1 MASTLTPAPLNVT
14 IREQIT
20 MNGTDYGGITRYTVN
35 NISEIS
41 RRLVTTNGTSSTEI
55 IRFQPSASAGQF
67 INTDVRYLR
76 ITNLDDANYATLRF
90 RGSGSTDY
98 AFRLDATSSHVLMT
112 SNPSGSVAGP
122 SGSAPSGSAMAG
134 VTSYADISGLVLQ
147 DLRAIRAVAD
157 TAAINLE
164 LFVASE

>member
-1 MASTLTPAPLNVT
+1 MASTFTPAPLNVT

-20 MNGTDYGGITRYTVN
+20 MNGTDYGGITRYSVA

-41 RRLVTTNGTSSTEI
+41 RRLITTNGTASTEI

-76 ITNLDDANYATLRF
+76 ITNLDDTNFATLRF
-90 RGSGSTDY
+90 QGSASTDY
-98 AFRLDATSSHVLMT
+98 SFRLDPTGSHLLMT
-112 SNPSGSVAGP
+112 TQDSGS
-122 SGSAPSGSAMAG
+122 SNAG
-134 VTSYADISGLVLQ
+134 VTSYADISGIVLTN
-147 DLRAIRAVAD
+147 LRTIKVIAD
-157 TAAINLE
+157 TAAVDLE

>member
-1 MASTLTPAPLNVT
+1 MASTLTPAALNVT

-20 MNGTDYGGITRYTVN
+20 MNGTDYGGITRYSVS

-41 RRLVTTNGTSSTEI
+41 RRIITTNGTASTEI

-76 ITNLDDANYATLRF
+76 ITNLDDTNFATLRF
-90 RGSGSTDY
+90 QGSASTDY
-98 AFRLDATSSHVLMT
+98 SFRLDPTGSHLLMT
-112 SNPSGSVAGP
+112 TQDSGS
-122 SGSAPSGSAMAG
+122 SNAG
-134 VTSYADISGLVLQ
+134 VTSYADISGIVLTN
-147 DLRAIRAVAD
+147 LRTIKVIAD
-157 TAAINLE
+157 TAAVDLE

>member
-20 MNGTDYGGITRYTVN
+20 MNGTDYGSATRYTVN

-41 RRLVTTNGTSSTEI
+41 RRLITTNGTSSTEI

-76 ITNLDDANYATLRF
+76 ITNLDDTNYATLRF
-90 RGSGSTDY
+90 QGSASTDY
-98 AFRLDATSSHVLMT
+98 SFRLDPTGSHLLMT
-112 SNPSGSVAGP
+112 TQDSGS
-122 SGSAPSGSAMAG
+122 SNAG
-134 VTSYADISGLVLQ
+134 VTSYADISGIVLT
-147 DLRAIRAVAD
+147 DLRTIRVIANSASVD
-157 TAAINLE
+157 LE

>member
-20 MNGTDYGGITRYTVN
+20 MNGNDYGAITRYSVA

-41 RRLVTTNGTSSTEI
+41 RRLITTNGTASTEI

-76 ITNLDDANYATLRF
+76 ITNLDDTNYATLRF
-90 RGSGSTDY
+90 QGSASTDY
-98 AFRLDATSSHVLMT
+98 AFRLDPTGSHLLMT
-112 SNPSGSVAGP
+112 TQDSGS
-122 SGSAPSGSAMAG
+122 SNAG
-134 VTSYADISGLVLQ
+134 VTSYADISGVTLT
-147 DLRAIRAVAD
+147 DLRAIRVVAD
-157 TAAINLE
+157 TAAVDLE

>member
-1 MASTLTPAPLNVT
+1 MASTITPATLNVT

-20 MNGTDYGGITRYTVN
+20 MNGTDYGSVTRYSVD

-41 RRLVTTNGTSSTEI
+41 RRLITTNGTGSTEL

-67 INTDVRYLR
+67 INTDVRYVR
-76 ITNLDDANYATLRF
+76 ITNLDDTNYATLRF
-90 RGSGSTDY
+90 RGSASTDY
-98 AFRLDATSSHVLMT
+98 AFRLDPTSSHVLMT

-134 VTSYADISGLVLQ
+134 VTSYADISGLVLTN
-147 DLRAIRAVAD
+147 LRNISAVAD
-157 TAAINLE
+157 TSAINLE

>member
-41 RRLVTTNGTSSTEI
+41 RRLVTTNGTSSTEV

-76 ITNLDDANYATLRF
+76 ITNLDDTNFATLRF
-90 RGSGSTDY
+90 QGSASTDYSFRLDPTGSFLLMTTQDSGSTN
-98 AFRLDATSSHVLMT
+98 AGVTNLRTIKV
-112 SNPSGSVAGP
+112 VA
-122 SGSAPSGSAMAG
+122 SGSA
-134 VTSYADISGLVLQ
+134 VD
-147 DLRAIRAVAD
+147 
-157 TAAINLE
+157 LE

>member
-1 MASTLTPAPLNVT
+1 MASTLIPAPLNVT

-20 MNGTDYGGITRYTVN
+20 MNGTDYGAVTRYSVN

-41 RRLVTTNGTSSTEI
+41 RRLITTNGTASTEI

-76 ITNLDDANYATLRF
+76 ITNLDDTNYATLRF
-90 RGSGSTDY
+90 QGSASTDY
-98 AFRLDATSSHVLMT
+98 SFRLDPTGSHLLMT
-112 SNPSGSVAGP
+112 TQDSGS
-122 SGSAPSGSAMAG
+122 SNAG
-134 VTSYADISGLVLQ
+134 VTSYADISGIVLTN
-147 DLRAIRAVAD
+147 LRTISAIAD
-157 TAAINLE
+157 TAAVDLE

>member
-1 MASTLTPAPLNVT
+1 MASTLTPAPLSVT

-20 MNGTDYGGITRYTVN
+20 MNGTDYGGITRYSVV

-41 RRLVTTNGTSSTEI
+41 RRLITTNGTASTEI

-76 ITNLDDANYATLRF
+76 ITNLDDTNFATLRF
-90 RGSGSTDY
+90 LGSGTTDY
-98 AFRLDATSSHVLMT
+98 AFRLDPTGSHLLMT
-112 SNPSGSVAGP
+112 TQDSGS
-122 SGSAPSGSAMAG
+122 SNAG
-134 VTSYADISGLVLQ
+134 VTSYADISGIVLTN
-147 DLRAIRAVAD
+147 LRTIKVIAD
-157 TAAINLE
+157 TAAVDLE